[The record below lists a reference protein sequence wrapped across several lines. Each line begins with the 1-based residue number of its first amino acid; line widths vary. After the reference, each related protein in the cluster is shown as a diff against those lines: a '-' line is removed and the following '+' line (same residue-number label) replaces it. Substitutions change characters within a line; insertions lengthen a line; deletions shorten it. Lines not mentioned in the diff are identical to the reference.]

1 MATEVGTVLS
11 VEDLLARSKAAA
23 ASKSAAKGGSKIEQM
38 LAGREESDTVDLSP
52 VARLLQKTAPDKA
65 KQTPYT
71 EQDWYINAKVAQLKA
86 QIYTYSNLPG
96 LDPSGAIMDSLTKEV
111 NELVMKQQ
119 KKLRDS
125 SAEAA
130 KKQAEL
136 DAAQK
141 AKADAPM
148 SADEMLKRAKNRA
161 SGIEPTTPISKEAQ
175 ALLDKSKGSLV
186 NKNA

>member
-23 ASKSAAKGGSKIEQM
+23 ATKSPAGGSKIQQM

-52 VARLLQKTAPDKA
+52 VARLLQKSAPDKA

-86 QIYTYSNLPG
+86 QIYTYSNMPG
-96 LDPSGAIMDSLTKEV
+96 LDPSGAVMDSLTKQV
-111 NELVMKQQ
+111 NDLVTKQQ
-119 KKLRDS
+119 QKLKAS
-125 SAEAA
+125 QEEGA

-136 DAAQK
+136 DALEK

-148 SADEMLKRAKNRA
+148 SADDMLKRAKDRA
-161 SGIEPTTPISKEAQ
+161 NGITPSTPISKEAQ

-186 NKNA
+186 NKSA

>member
-1 MATEVGTVLS
+1 MATEVGTVYS
-11 VEDLLARSKAAA
+11 VEELLARSKAAA
-23 ASKSAAKGGSKIEQM
+23 ATKSPAGGSKIQQM
-38 LAGREESDTVDLSP
+38 LAGREDSDTVDLSP
-52 VARLLQKTAPDKA
+52 VAKLLQSKASDKA
-65 KQTPYT
+65 KETPYT

-111 NELVMKQQ
+111 NDLVLGQQ
-119 KKLRDS
+119 KKLKAS
-125 SAEAA
+125 QAEAA

-136 DAAQK
+136 DALEK

-148 SADEMLKRAKNRA
+148 SVADMLKRAKNLA
-161 SGIEPTTPISKEAQ
+161 NGIEPSTPISKEVQ

-186 NKNA
+186 NQSA